1 MSMSKAINSIE
12 REVFKRSIFPATWDN
27 LKEHRCS
34 CGRLLG
40 RFSGQAEIKCPKCGK
55 VNVIGAENNG

>member
-1 MSMSKAINSIE
+1 MSMTAVIE
-12 REVFKRSIFPATWDN
+12 SMKREAFEKSLLPAPWDN

-40 RFSGQAEIKCPKCGK
+40 RFSGRAEVKCPKCGK
-55 VNVIGAENNG
+55 MNVVGVEKI